1 MVDAGARYVLLETG
15 LFVVLGGGLA
25 TVGVLT
31 IGATV
36 VGVDI
41 FGVVE
46 ASTDTVTVSVTTTGE
61 PLSVE
66 QPATRSK
73 KTELATR
80 TRTLMPGSS
89 ILALFFDTEGKR
101 LVPPV
106 TDRAPPMHDLRRWS
120 CLPYRRR
127 TILSNQEGSSGKDP
141 VLACFLHPRR
151 EFRQQQ
157 IV

>member
-1 MVDAGARYVLLETG
+1 MTAGATATEVVDAGARYVLDIE

-36 VGVDI
+36 VGVDV

-66 QPATRSK
+66 QPAARSN
-73 KTELATR
+73 KTGLAIR
-80 TRTLMPGSS
+80 T
-89 ILALFFDTEGKR
+89 
-101 LVPPV
+101 
-106 TDRAPPMHDLRRWS
+106 
-120 CLPYRRR
+120 
-127 TILSNQEGSSGKDP
+127 
-141 VLACFLHPRR
+141 
-151 EFRQQQ
+151 
-157 IV
+157 

>member
-80 TRTLMPGSS
+80 TRTSC
-89 ILALFFDTEGKR
+89 
-101 LVPPV
+101 
-106 TDRAPPMHDLRRWS
+106 RAHPS
-120 CLPYRRR
+120 LPYFLIPKANDSCHPSPTEHRRCM
-127 TILSNQEGSSGKDP
+127 TYEGG
-141 VLACFLHPRR
+141 LACPTDAGPSFQIRRVLRQGSRACVLPSPRR